1 MKEQNRQL
9 AAILFTDIVGSTAM
23 MQRDEQT
30 AVSVNKRYV
39 AVMKK
44 FVSLHGGKILNDYGD
59 GNLCSFSSASAA
71 VRAAIDIQL
80 QLQMEPQVPLRI
92 GLHVGEIFFED
103 GKVMGD
109 SVNVASRVQSLGQAN
124 TILFSKEVFD
134 KLRNQSEYKSVSPG
148 KFEFKNVDEP
158 MEIFALAL
166 DGLVVPKRGEMTGK
180 LKEMQRRSTKKKLI
194 WIAAA
199 ILTIIAFYFIYRNLY
214 NTSEFSGDKT
224 IAVLPF
230 ENIGKENNEAYI
242 SDGITQD
249 IINSLSRISSLKK
262 VVGWFSVKGFKNT
275 TKPMNVI
282 ANELGVAAILTGT
295 LQKLGEKTRIVV
307 ELIEVGSQKRLWG
320 DDYEYDNKNLLS
332 IQSKIAEQIVD
343 ALKAGITPEEK
354 KGLSK
359 NYTENVEAYKF
370 YLRGRDFWNK
380 RGPVNFDSAET
391 NYKRAIK
398 LDPNYALAYAG
409 IADCYTFNQK
419 GMSQLLAIPIA
430 RGYAN
435 QALSLDSNLSEG
447 LTSLGFIQHN
457 FDYDWARSKR
467 TLEKAI
473 YLDPNNPIAHLYYG
487 NVLQYTG
494 NMEDGLK
501 EVEKAVGLD
510 PLAFGANWVLGRNY
524 YFAGESDKAIEQ
536 FKKALPMAPTQLNQ
550 KTVAMSLA
558 LAYIENKMYPN
569 AKEELDKIFNPVND
583 DGIDYY
589 LLIRSYGYA
598 LMGNKTKAQELLEK
612 AKEQGKGKLSPYRLS
627 EVYVALGD
635 YKLAF
640 DELDKA
646 YQTRDLHMF
655 YIKVDPGFN
664 SIKNQPRFNDLLTK
678 MGLL

>member
-1 MKEQNRQL
+1 MSQNRQL
-9 AAILFTDIVGSTAM
+9 AAILFTDMVGYTAI
-23 MQRDEQT
+23 MQNDEQKALAIMRHYISVLKQ
-30 AVSVNKRYV
+30 AVADYNGR
-39 AVMKK
+39 
-44 FVSLHGGKILNDYGD
+44 ILNDYGD
-59 GNLCSFSSASAA
+59 GSLCSFPSATQA
-71 VRAAIDIQL
+71 VKCAVEIQQQL
-80 QLQMEPQVPLRI
+80 QNEPKVPLRI
-92 GLHVGEIFFED
+92 GLHVGELFFED
-103 GKVMGD
+103 DKVMGD
-109 SVNVASRVQSLGQAN
+109 SVNVASRIQSLGQAN

-134 KLRNQSEYKSVSPG
+134 KLRNQSGYNSVSLG

-166 DGLVVPKRGEMTGK
+166 DGLIIPKREEMSGK
-180 LKEMQRRSTKKKLI
+180 LKEIQRRSVHRN
-194 WIAAA
+194 WIIAVAA
-199 ILTIIAFYFIYRNLY
+199 ILLIVASYFIYQNFF
-214 NTSEFSGDKT
+214 NTAGFSGEKT

-230 ENIGKENNEAYI
+230 ENIGKENNQEYI

-249 IINSLSRISSLKK
+249 IINSLSRIASLKK
-262 VVGWFSVKGFKNT
+262 VVGWFSVKGFKKT
-275 TKPMNVI
+275 TMPIDAI

-295 LQKLGEKTRIVV
+295 LQTMGEKTRIIV
-307 ELIEVGSQKRLWG
+307 ELIEVKTKKRLWG

-332 IQSKIAEQIVD
+332 IQSKIAGQIVD
-343 ALKAGITPEEK
+343 ALKTSVTPEEK
-354 KGLSK
+354 NGLSK
-359 NYTENVEAYKF
+359 HYTENVEAYKF